1 MIEDKKL
8 GCRLVGKRFSELLND
23 PGTGRMACDVEVQD
37 APAIM
42 ANNEVAVENTEGD
55 RRNGKDRARQNL
67 EEGEPKMRR

>member
-1 MIEDKKL
+1 
-8 GCRLVGKRFSELLND
+8 
-23 PGTGRMACDVEVQD
+23 MACDVEVQD

-55 RRNGKDRARQNL
+55 RRNGEDRARQNL